1 MNLSNPIKNA
11 VGLVKKVYYDNKAYD
26 SNQTADKLKMYNKVK
41 GKNFEPGS
49 TGFQMQ
55 DVGGQA
61 MKQAKAN
68 ALKAKSQ

>member
-1 MNLSNPIKNA
+1 MKLSNPIKNA

-26 SNQTADKLKMYNKVK
+26 TNKTADKLKMYNQVK

-55 DVGGQA
+55 SVGQDA
-61 MKQAKAN
+61 MNKAKAK
-68 ALKAKSQ
+68 ALKNKML